1 MNILV
6 YSANITRIERLSK
19 LLNQTHFTINAF
31 QNRKSAINCVCKEN
45 LKLCVID
52 GSEDGIEFLTAL
64 KLIDDH
70 LPIIFIYEERNDE
83 LKYKAFE
90 LGVDDCVTPTIS
102 ERELCLRVTTILK
115 RSRIEQVLDYV
126 DYPIS
131 IGSSTVDFDKR
142 HFNFKDKQI
151 QMSRKENDLLKLL
164 YLSKGKVIS
173 RENILK
179 EVWKTSDYCAS
190 KSMDVYLSK
199 LRKILKHEEMIELKN
214 IHGTGYVLFVN

>member
-1 MNILV
+1 
-6 YSANITRIERLSK
+6 
-19 LLNQTHFTINAF
+19 
-31 QNRKSAINCVCKEN
+31 
-45 LKLCVID
+45 
-52 GSEDGIEFLTAL
+52 
-64 KLIDDH
+64 
-70 LPIIFIYEERNDE
+70 
-83 LKYKAFE
+83 
-90 LGVDDCVTPTIS
+90 
-102 ERELCLRVTTILK
+102 
-115 RSRIEQVLDYV
+115 VLDYV

-164 YLSKGKVIS
+164 YLNKGKVIS

-179 EVWKTSDYCAS
+179 EVWKTSDYYAS

>member
-6 YSANITRIERLSK
+6 YSANTTLIERLSK
-19 LLNQTHFTINAF
+19 LLNQTHFSINAF
-31 QNRKSAINCVCKEN
+31 QNRKSAINSVCKEN
-45 LKLCVID
+45 PTLSIID
-52 GSEDGIEFLTAL
+52 GSDDGIEFLTAL

-70 LPIIFIYEERNDE
+70 LPIVFVYGERNDE

-90 LGVDDCVTPTIS
+90 LGVDDCVIPTIS
-102 ERELCLRVTTILK
+102 ERELYLRITSILK
-115 RSRIEQVLDYV
+115 RSRIERMLDYV
-126 DYPIS
+126 DCPVS

-164 YLSKGKVIS
+164 YLNKGKVIS

-179 EVWKTSDYCAS
+179 EVWKTSDYYAS

-199 LRKILKHEEMIELKN
+199 LRKILQHEEMIELKN
-214 IHGTGYVLFVN
+214 IHGTGYVLSVN